1 MTKKD
6 FEEAKIAL
14 VMKVRN
20 VPREE
25 AVSVLRRQGQVPV
38 EGEDLQ
44 KEEVLFEESCVE
56 EDDDAPLI
64 QKLIERAF

>member
-25 AVSVLRRQGQVPV
+25 AVSVLRRQGQVPDG
-38 EGEDLQ
+38 EGDGLDELDLQ
-44 KEEVLFEESCVE
+44 AESCVE
-56 EDDDAPLI
+56 EDKDFLLI
-64 QKLIERAF
+64 QKLLK